1 MSRYSYT
8 VYLPDKRLPLPYLFS
23 VSEQTRAQE
32 LESQIHVHPNFQ
44 PCLGQDIIYLFKY
57 GEAPNRDVRLE
68 SVLKW
73 LGTQSV
79 ERDAIEPIVELA
91 EHLPRQP
98 NTGNGSIIEIVIA
111 TQSIFDGCTESYSGH
126 QRAPSLPKDLTQ
138 RQQSVE
144 APVFS
149 VGPEQTTSASLPEID
164 EEFGG
169 SASRKRPRLSGSPTR
184 IADPSWP
191 RLLHSM
197 EEDILMHRNTFAIH
211 AFLWKNKDHWNQII
225 DTVEVDIPDLASS
238 VTVSDDPTSSTSVK
252 ARFIKLDHVPG
263 LNYNIKSWPSM
274 PRFLIR
280 EEYVELEHFVES
292 GKRLGLVDTLLLGQP
307 GIGKSMYLTYCLL
320 RRLAAGK
327 STILSLS
334 PKARYVFLD
343 QGVYWIPDDSVL
355 SLQQNLNRDSDGL
368 TLYDINNEQ
377 DRAMDTS
384 KFLTRWDSIL
394 ASSPS
399 EHRFK
404 AWAKFNIQTSRKFV
418 MKTWGWSEVYLSR
431 DASKIQRGLDEW
443 RRAFTN
449 FGGSVRRLFSE
460 ADDDIERDIDMRVK
474 LIDNIQLGLFLSE
487 TPVFF
492 DTASHA
498 LVQINPQVFQG
509 AINRKVA
516 DGTLIS
522 GFISHKL
529 VLKRKKDLAAAF
541 RDSFL
546 SLLKNPGTASCAG
559 ILFKQMA
566 QQYIFNHQANPYHFT
581 SLVDSTQR
589 LLVDLSHIDSVEYF
603 DKFVSPN
610 FLSSKYYCPIS
621 STFPGIDSF
630 AFEVNDQGGIKGMV
644 AFQFTV
650 SSSHPIEVKFFKEI
664 WPLVSQYFDFVKFV
678 FVVPKETVIAFQQIK
693 LAADCGVWTPR
704 IQQYVLAIDADA
716 DKFWE

>member
-1 MSRYSYT
+1 MSNTNQPIFVLVFEKISQDFIYRGGGVTERSKDAAAHIASRFASTT
-8 VYLPDKRLPLPYLFS
+8 VYHYDMYKMPKSHPLSKILELEDAYDEISENGVEWPWLHIDTPLPWIGVLPRSDRCVLLVYVKKRIITILDDGIRG
-23 VSEQTRAQE
+23 T
-32 LESQIHVHPNFQ
+32 SQIGVAENTDGFS
-44 PCLGQDIIYLFKY
+44 IISLLFRTGSKPKALY
-57 GEAPNRDVRLE
+57 
-68 SVLKW
+68 K
-73 LGTQSV
+73 
-79 ERDAIEPIVELA
+79 IEPLEYEDIENARDGWDRFARNLDPTVDRAIVLLA
-91 EHLPRQP
+91 GTPPDVTL
-98 NTGNGSIIEIVIA
+98 V
-111 TQSIFDGCTESYSGH
+111 
-126 QRAPSLPKDLTQ
+126 RAKSFPETDDADKSTP
-138 RQQSVE
+138 QQQLVE
-144 APVFS
+144 VPVYS

-211 AFLWKNKDHWNQII
+211 AFLWKNKDHWDQII

-280 EEYVELEHFVES
+280 EEYVELEHFVEL

-343 QGVYWIPDDSVL
+343 QGVYWIPDHSVL
-355 SLQQNLNRDSDGL
+355 SLQQDLNSDSDGL
-368 TLYDINNEQ
+368 ILYDINNEQ

-404 AWAKFNIQTSRKFV
+404 AWEKFNIQTSRKFV

-449 FGGSVRRLFSE
+449 FGGSVRRLFHNV
-460 ADDDIERDIDMRVK
+460 DNVIEQKIDMTVQ
-474 LIDNIQLGLFLSE
+474 LIDGNQLRILLSDAVGFLQ
-487 TPVFF
+487 F
-492 DTASHA
+492 D
-498 LVQINPQVFQG
+498 
-509 AINRKVA
+509 
-516 DGTLIS
+516 
-522 GFISHKL
+522 
-529 VLKRKKDLAAAF
+529 
-541 RDSFL
+541 
-546 SLLKNPGTASCAG
+546 
-559 ILFKQMA
+559 
-566 QQYIFNHQANPYHFT
+566 
-581 SLVDSTQR
+581 
-589 LLVDLSHIDSVEYF
+589 
-603 DKFVSPN
+603 
-610 FLSSKYYCPIS
+610 
-621 STFPGIDSF
+621 
-630 AFEVNDQGGIKGMV
+630 
-644 AFQFTV
+644 
-650 SSSHPIEVKFFKEI
+650 
-664 WPLVSQYFDFVKFV
+664 
-678 FVVPKETVIAFQQIK
+678 
-693 LAADCGVWTPR
+693 
-704 IQQYVLAIDADA
+704 
-716 DKFWE
+716 